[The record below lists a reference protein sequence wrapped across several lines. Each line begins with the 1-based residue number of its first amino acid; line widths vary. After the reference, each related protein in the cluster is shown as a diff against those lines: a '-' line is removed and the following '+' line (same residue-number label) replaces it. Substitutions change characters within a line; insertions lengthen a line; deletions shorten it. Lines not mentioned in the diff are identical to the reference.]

1 MAAAKP
7 EPKGAGEDAKRKF
20 REALERKR
28 RQQADQG
35 AGTAGPDS
43 SKIHGT
49 HGPAKSQRTFRR
61 KSGS

>member
-7 EPKGAGEDAKRKF
+7 EPKGADEEAKRKF

-28 RQQADQG
+28 RQQEDHG

-43 SKIHGT
+43 SKFHGT

-61 KSGS
+61 KSGG

>member
-1 MAAAKP
+1 MTAAKP
-7 EPKGAGEDAKRKF
+7 EPKGADEDAKRKF

-28 RQQADQG
+28 RQQEDHG

-43 SKIHGT
+43 SKIHRT
-49 HGPAKSQRTFRR
+49 HGPAKNQRTFRR